1 MKYVVS
7 WTFRSFGAV
16 AEQEAS
22 ATRLLKV
29 YSKWTPPASV
39 TYHEFLGRIDGSG
52 GYQVVETDSP
62 ADLAETTAKFAPFAD
77 FQIEPVLDVTDA
89 VGAAQAGIAFRES
102 IG

>member
-7 WTFRSFGAV
+7 WTFRSFGSV

-29 YSKWTPPASV
+29 YSKWTPPARM
-39 TYHEFLGRIDGSG
+39 TLHQFLGRIDGSG

-62 ADLAETTAKFAPFAD
+62 ADLAETTAKFTPFAD

-89 VGAAQAGIAFRES
+89 VKAAQAGIAFRDS

>member
-1 MKYVVS
+1 MKYVVT
-7 WTFRSFGAV
+7 WTFRSFGSA

-22 ATRLLKV
+22 VTRLLKV

-62 ADLAETTAKFAPFAD
+62 ADLAETTAKFTPFAD
-77 FQIEPVLDVTDA
+77 FQVEPVLDIADA
-89 VGAAQAGIAFRES
+89 VGAAQAGIEFRES
-102 IG
+102 IS